1 MEQPVE
7 FPNAGAAESVGA
19 RLKAARESRGLS
31 LGEVADRLK
40 LSLKQLEAIEA
51 DRFEALPGAT
61 FVRGFVR
68 NYARYLEV
76 DAEPLMKAL
85 DAHFPSNVN
94 EVPNLARHEGVES
107 ARLAESGD
115 ADTPGKKGW
124 LFAGAAV
131 AVAAALVLW
140 FGRSEPVEA
149 PAPAGEEL
157 APMMTEASANHAEA
171 ASAPAAAASAPAAVQ
186 PAPVVAAT
194 PATPAKPVVAPD
206 ASAPAAAEGSV
217 RLVASGETW
226 VSVQDATGKRL
237 VYETLQAGT
246 EKTVSGKPP
255 LKVRIG
261 NAPQV
266 QLYYQGQPVPLA
278 GKTRGTTAKL
288 ELN

>member
-1 MEQPVE
+1 MEQPAE

-76 DAEPLMKAL
+76 DAEPLMHAL

-107 ARLAESGD
+107 ARLAESDD

-157 APMMTEASANHAEA
+157 APMMTEAPVAA
-171 ASAPAAAASAPAAVQ
+171 ASAPAAAASAPAAAAVQ

-194 PATPAKPVVAPD
+194 PATPAKPV